1 LARAPIAARR
11 VRRVN
16 ESLTLPPGWI
26 AATVAAIAVQ
36 VVTPIVAAGV
46 VGRRL
51 GVGWRFFGYG
61 ALIFLAF
68 QMLTRVP
75 LVQVGQVL
83 FQDALNESPVLTW
96 VWIGLLALSAGL
108 FEEVGRW
115 VGYRWLFHPEQRRWR
130 EGAMYGLGH
139 GGLESMVLIGGLS
152 ALSLAGLLAL
162 QGADALA
169 QVPPE
174 QREIVQAQ
182 LAALG
187 EQPAWFPLLGAWER
201 LSALALHVGLSLFV
215 LRAFVQGGAGWVGVA
230 VLIHA
235 AVNFV
240 AVALLRVLGAGVV
253 GALTAEVSVMLM
265 AGATLW
271 FGLRLH
277 RPDHQHAA

>member
-1 LARAPIAARR
+1 
-11 VRRVN
+11 
-16 ESLTLPPGWI
+16 
-26 AATVAAIAVQ
+26 
-36 VVTPIVAAGV
+36 
-46 VGRRL
+46 
-51 GVGWRFFGYG
+51 
-61 ALIFLAF
+61 
-68 QMLTRVP
+68 
-75 LVQVGQVL
+75 
-83 FQDALNESPVLTW
+83 
-96 VWIGLLALSAGL
+96 
-108 FEEVGRW
+108 
-115 VGYRWLFHPEQRRWR
+115 
-130 EGAMYGLGH
+130 
-139 GGLESMVLIGGLS
+139 
-152 ALSLAGLLAL
+152 LSLAGLLAL